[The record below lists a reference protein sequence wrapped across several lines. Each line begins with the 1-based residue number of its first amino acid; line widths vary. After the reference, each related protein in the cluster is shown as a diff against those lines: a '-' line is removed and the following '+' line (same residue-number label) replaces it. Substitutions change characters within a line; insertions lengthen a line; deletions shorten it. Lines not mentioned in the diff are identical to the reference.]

1 MEAIMADSTLIRVPV
16 TVMRGGTSRGLFFKV
31 DDLPGPGAERDE
43 IICSAFG
50 SGSAQQTD
58 GLGGADILTSKVA
71 IVGPSAD
78 PRFDV
83 DYTFGQV
90 GIADTAIDYGSNC
103 GNISSA
109 VGVFAVQEGWVPAKE
124 PETVVRVNNTNTGD
138 LLVIR
143 VPVRD
148 GIAEVDGDF
157 TISGVPGT
165 GAEIRL
171 DFRDTAGSL
180 TGRLLPTGSP
190 TDMLEVPELGGQV
203 AASIVDVGK
212 AAVFADASDLGL
224 RGTEHPS
231 EIGQEVLQRF
241 AALQRAAALAAG
253 LDPALGLPR
262 PVAVAAAQP
271 FTDLSGRPYAAAD
284 ASLVARIVILP
295 PPYLHKAYS
304 GTGAVALGAAARLP
318 GTVPYRLNSDPEAP
332 IVRIGHPSG
341 VFPVRINFEGANL
354 DEASFSRTARRLFD
368 GYVAVR
374 VR

>member
-1 MEAIMADSTLIRVPV
+1 MTDRTRIRVPV
-16 TVMRGGTSRGLFFKV
+16 TIMRGGTSRGLFFKV
-31 DDLPGPGAERDE
+31 AELPGPGAARDE
-43 IICSAFG
+43 IICGAFG
-50 SGSAQQTD
+50 SGFPRQAD

-71 IVGPSAD
+71 IVGPSDD

-90 GIADTAIDYGSNC
+90 GITEAAIDYGSNC

-148 GIAEVDGDF
+148 GEAEVDGDF
-157 TISGVPGT
+157 AISGVPGT
-165 GAEIRL
+165 GAEVRL
-171 DFRDTAGSL
+171 DFRATAGSL
-180 TGRLLPTGSP
+180 TGRLLPTGSA
-190 TDMLEVPELGGQV
+190 TDALDVPELGGPV

-212 AAVFADASDLGL
+212 AAVFADAADLGL
-224 RGTEHPS
+224 HGTEHPS
-231 EIGQEVLQRF
+231 QIGPEELRRF

-253 LDPALGLPR
+253 LDPDLGLPR
-262 PVAVAAAQP
+262 PVAVAAAHS
-271 FTDLSGRPYAAAD
+271 FTDLSGRPYAAGD
-284 ASLVARIVILP
+284 VSLVARLVILP

-318 GTVPYRLNSDPEAP
+318 GTVPYRLNRDPAAQ

-341 VFPVRINFEGANL
+341 VFPVRISFAGDVLE
-354 DEASFSRTARRLFD
+354 EASFSRTARRMFD
-368 GYVAVR
+368 GYVTA
-374 VR
+374 